1 MDWEKIYERTLKN
14 ICEADEE
21 TFETIV
27 EIEEPDYSV
36 ELVENPN
43 AKENSLYSFK
53 LDNNATEEDFKKF
66 VEYIYGYI
74 GEDINDYIPNEEVA
88 DTKEENEDNDM
99 EANKIRNLLKRY
111 GADDKEIENF
121 MTDLYEAKDEN
132 EDAEEDDFN
141 YLDSDTMSKLKLTEE
156 GKDLIMNA
164 PKMAKDELKKAIKE
178 YLSK

>member
-1 MDWEKIYERTLKN
+1 MDWKEIYEKTLKN
-14 ICEADEE
+14 LCEADEE

-27 EIEEPDYSV
+27 EIEEPNYSV

-53 LDNNATEEDFKKF
+53 LDDGATEEDYKKF

-88 DTKEENEDNDM
+88 DTKDENEDAEM
-99 EANKIRNLLKRY
+99 EEKKIRTLLKRY
-111 GADDKEIENF
+111 GADDREIDNF
-121 MTDLYEAKDEN
+121 MEDLVNYKQES
-132 EDAEEDDFN
+132 EEDEDFN
-141 YLDSDTMSKLKLTEE
+141 YLDGDTMSKLKATEE

-164 PKMAKDELKKAIKE
+164 PKMAKDELKKAIQD

>member
-1 MDWEKIYERTLKN
+1 MDWKAIYEKTLKN
-14 ICEADEE
+14 LCEADEE

-53 LDNNATEEDFKKF
+53 LDDGATDEDYKKF

-88 DTKEENEDNDM
+88 DTKDENEDADM
-99 EANKIRNLLKRY
+99 EEKKIRTLLKRY
-111 GADDKEIENF
+111 GADDREIDNF
-121 MTDLYEAKDEN
+121 MEDLVNYKQES
-132 EDAEEDDFN
+132 EEDEDFN
-141 YLDSDTMSKLKLTEE
+141 YLDGDTMSKLKATEE

-164 PKMAKDELKKAIKE
+164 PKMAKDELKKAIQD

>member
-1 MDWEKIYERTLKN
+1 MENRELQEYFEKFDEIPFLPMMASYGDNIYQYLLSMALLRGTPLT
-14 ICEADEE
+14 EE
-21 TFETIV
+21 
-27 EIEEPDYSV
+27 EI
-36 ELVENPN
+36 
-43 AKENSLYSFK
+43 
-53 LDNNATEEDFKKF
+53 NNAYENKVDVVKEEEK
-66 VEYIYGYI
+66 
-74 GEDINDYIPNEEVA
+74 PN
-88 DTKEENEDNDM
+88 ENEDNDM

-178 YLSK
+178 YLAK

>member
-1 MDWEKIYERTLKN
+1 MDWKEIYERTLKN

-53 LDNNATEEDFKKF
+53 LDDNATEEDYKKF

-74 GEDINDYIPNEEVA
+74 GEDINDYIPNEEVT
-88 DTKEENEDNDM
+88 DTKDENEDAEM
-99 EANKIRNLLKRY
+99 EEKRIRTLLKRY
-111 GADDKEIENF
+111 GADDREIDNF
-121 MTDLYEAKDEN
+121 MEDLVNYKQES
-132 EDAEEDDFN
+132 EEDEDFN
-141 YLDSDTMSKLKLTEE
+141 YLDGDTMSKLKATEE

-164 PKMAKDELKKAIKE
+164 PKMAKDELKKAIQD

>member
-1 MDWEKIYERTLKN
+1 MDWKKIYEKTLKN
-14 ICEADEE
+14 LCEADEE

-27 EIEEPDYSV
+27 EIEEPNYSV

-53 LDNNATEEDFKKF
+53 LDDGATEEDYKKF

-88 DTKEENEDNDM
+88 DTKDENEDAEM
-99 EANKIRNLLKRY
+99 EEKKIRTLLKRY
-111 GADDKEIENF
+111 GADDREIDNF
-121 MTDLYEAKDEN
+121 MEDLVNYKQES
-132 EDAEEDDFN
+132 EEDEDFN
-141 YLDSDTMSKLKLTEE
+141 YLDGDTMSKLKATEE

-164 PKMAKDELKKAIKE
+164 PKMAKDELKKAIQD

>member
-1 MDWEKIYERTLKN
+1 MDWKAIYEKTLKN
-14 ICEADEE
+14 LCEADEE

-27 EIEEPDYSV
+27 EIEEPNYSV

-53 LDNNATEEDFKKF
+53 LDDGATEEDYKKF

-88 DTKEENEDNDM
+88 DTKNENEDAEM
-99 EANKIRNLLKRY
+99 EEKKIRTLLKRY
-111 GADDKEIENF
+111 GADDREIDNF
-121 MTDLYEAKDEN
+121 MEDLVNYKQES
-132 EDAEEDDFN
+132 EEDEDFN
-141 YLDSDTMSKLKLTEE
+141 YLDGDTMSKLKATEE

-164 PKMAKDELKKAIKE
+164 PKMAKDELKKAIQD

>member
-1 MDWEKIYERTLKN
+1 MDWKEIYERTLKN
-14 ICEADEE
+14 ICEANEE

-27 EIEEPDYSV
+27 EIEEPNYSV

-53 LDNNATEEDFKKF
+53 LDDGATDEDYKKF

-88 DTKEENEDNDM
+88 DAKEESEDNEMD
-99 EANKIRNLLKRY
+99 ENKIRVLLKRY
-111 GADDKEIENF
+111 GAEDSEIENF
-121 MTDLYEAKDEN
+121 MEDLANYK
-132 EDAEEDDFN
+132 EDATDEEDDFN
-141 YLDSDTMSKLKLTEE
+141 YLDDETMTKLKATEE

-164 PKMAKDELKKAIKE
+164 PKMAKDELKKAIME
-178 YLSK
+178 YLYK

>member
-1 MDWEKIYERTLKN
+1 MDWKAIYEKTLKN
-14 ICEADEE
+14 LCEADEE

-53 LDNNATEEDFKKF
+53 LDDGATEEDYKKF

-88 DTKEENEDNDM
+88 DTKDENEDAEM
-99 EANKIRNLLKRY
+99 EDKKIRTLLKRY
-111 GADDKEIENF
+111 GADDREIDNF
-121 MTDLYEAKDEN
+121 MEDLVNYKQES
-132 EDAEEDDFN
+132 EEDEDFN
-141 YLDSDTMSKLKLTEE
+141 YLDGDTMSKLKATEE

-164 PKMAKDELKKAIKE
+164 PKMAKDELKKAIQD